1 MERPMKS
8 TRSHPI
14 SRHSRAPLG
23 GARRK
28 ALVVL
33 AALAPVVG
41 LLVVAQPA
49 SSALSPDQGTRAA
62 VTTTGHDDHADHKS
76 YVCKYVG
83 TPGVDERLQ
92 SGQNP
97 IWVDNHALTG
107 KDDSIVK
114 VGDTFSDKHGKSVV
128 VVANTPK
135 LTPEPKSDICPLPVG
150 PIHVTVAP
158 PTATPPTCT
167 TDGALVVPTVQ
178 GITYKVLPKGTGPGT
193 YYWLA
198 TADKGYV
205 IDGAHWGSVTV
216 KKHLTGDH
224 CLVVPVAPTTNAPT
238 CSSPTTVTLPTTP
251 ENVVYNQRTED
262 GVITVTAVPA
272 AGYSFDGESQKVV
285 TTIDVLPALACV
297 APVPPT
303 VVLSTTCG
311 VEGSYTIPTTTG
323 ISYLL
328 TGTTIAAGTYPGPA
342 SGTVTAVAT
351 TGYVL
356 TTPGWSVALSVPAAA
371 PCAQAVITV
380 VTPVDPT
387 VAASTTCEVQG
398 SYTIPATTGI
408 TYRLGGEIVKAGPY
422 VGPASGTVT
431 AEANPGYT
439 LSTTGWSFTLTVAAP
454 AICPE
459 AAAPAVEAPATGT
472 TATTT
477 TTTAALPKTGAP
489 VATLGI
495 TGVLALLLGLALI
508 AVGTRRPVRDLS

>member
-1 MERPMKS
+1 MQSPSVAIVGIGGIFPDAPELTQFWDNIRS
-8 TRSHPI
+8 ANSATREVPPGRWQLPADAAFDPEPGKADHVY
-14 SRHSRAPLG
+14 SRRG
-23 GARRK
+23 CFIEN
-28 ALVVL
+28 
-33 AALAPVVG
+33 LAPASELPG
-41 LLVVAQPA
+41 LRLEPA
-49 SSALSPDQGTRAA
+49 FIKDLDPLFHLLLHAGTRAFA
-62 VTTTGHDDHADHKS
+62 SGVTK
-76 YVCKYVG
+76 
-83 TPGVDERLQ
+83 
-92 SGQNP
+92 
-97 IWVDNHALTG
+97 
-107 KDDSIVK
+107 
-114 VGDTFSDKHGKSVV
+114 
-128 VVANTPK
+128 
-135 LTPEPKSDICPLPVG
+135 PLDRSRV
-150 PIHVTVAP
+150 
-158 PTATPPTCT
+158 
-167 TDGALVVPTVQ
+167 
-178 GITYKVLPKGTGPGT
+178 
-193 YYWLA
+193 
-198 TADKGYV
+198 
-205 IDGAHWGSVTV
+205 
-216 KKHLTGDH
+216 
-224 CLVVPVAPTTNAPT
+224 
-238 CSSPTTVTLPTTP
+238 
-251 ENVVYNQRTED
+251 
-262 GVITVTAVPA
+262 GVIIGNLALPSEKSA
-272 AGYSFDGESQKVV
+272 EFSRSLLGRSFEEKLLGQ
-285 TTIDVLPALACV
+285 ANQV
-297 APVPPT
+297 APVDPT
-303 VVLSTTCG
+303 VVPSTKCG

-408 TYRLGGEIVKAGPY
+408 TYRLGGEVVKAGPY

>member
-1 MERPMKS
+1 MPWGMERTMKS

-14 SRHSRAPLG
+14 SRHSRAPLR
-23 GARRK
+23 GARRT

-49 SSALSPDQGTRAA
+49 SSAFSPDQGTRAT
-62 VTTTGHDDHADHKS
+62 VMSTTDNHHTTKVF
-76 YVCKYVG
+76 VCKYVG
-83 TPGVDERLQ
+83 TPGVDETLKAGKQPLYVSSSATVGTYFKDEQGRSYVLAVATDA
-92 SGQNP
+92 N
-97 IWVDNHALTG
+97 TG
-107 KDDSIVK
+107 KGRTYT
-114 VGDTFSDKHGKSVV
+114 GD
-128 VVANTPK
+128 
-135 LTPEPKSDICPLPVG
+135 LTCP
-150 PIHVTVAP
+150 AP
-158 PTATPPTCT
+158 LVLTAPSATAPTCT
-167 TDGALVVPTVQ
+167 ADGALVVPRSTEAV
-178 GITYKVLPKGTGPGT
+178 TYSSEPAGTGPGT
-193 YYWLA
+193 YTVTARSTSHGRVDA
-198 TADKGYV
+198 TEYAQKNGRDHGKV
-205 IDGAHWGSVTV
+205 ITTWTVTV
-216 KKHLTGDH
+216 LPQLTGDE
-224 CLVVPVAPTTNAPT
+224 CLT
-238 CSSPTTVTLPTTP
+238 
-251 ENVVYNQRTED
+251 Q
-262 GVITVTAVPA
+262 
-272 AGYSFDGESQKVV
+272 
-285 TTIDVLPALACV
+285 V
-297 APVPPT
+297 APVDPT
-303 VVLSTTCG
+303 VVPSTKCG

-408 TYRLGGEIVKAGPY
+408 TYRLGGEVVKAGPY

-495 TGVLALLLGLALI
+495 AGVLALLLGLALM